1 MLTVVTEEEVY
12 RYSNENEIEFIK
24 KQLDGRTWIE
34 LPTYVEGTEKLT
46 TINGVE
52 YEVSY
57 QHTTTIPRSRII
69 EISQTDKIFKL

>member
-24 KQLDGRTWIE
+24 KQLDDRAWIR
-34 LPTYVEGTEKLT
+34 LPQYVEGHQTLKDSS
-46 TINGVE
+46 GKE

-57 QHTTTIPRSRII
+57 QHATMIPRSRII
-69 EISQTDKIFKL
+69 EISQTDKIIKY